1 MMKQLNRNIFLFN
14 CRALHMREHPE
25 YKYRP
30 RRKPKPLVKKDGTS
44 KYGFPLP
51 FFPPGID
58 PIMAARSFAFSP
70 HYAAALAAATAF
82 SAHSTPGN
90 NIVSANELINPFAS
104 IPVPTNPVHSTLS
117 PSNTVA
123 RILGE
128 SDSTSILKNK
138 SNVTADANNPLS
150 LYPHKVSLNSQ
161 EGFLE
166 FVQKYQMEH
175 NVGLASANKVTS
187 NIFPLPSKINDISS
201 MNKEIT
207 MKTNEKIGEEN
218 REGDDDG
225 DEESMEDE
233 SDEDELL
240 DVDGNETGH
249 PNATA
254 NTNEERDGKDVLT
267 SETFHEVNEENHR
280 STDNPGKCSQRSP
293 SCPDSTTSPSFV
305 SEKSEGDKTQP
316 TTLVSKTE
324 SSRTKSDFLS
334 AESKPEMKRPFTIS
348 PKTSHSVEAK
358 LRVPNYLN
366 ANVSHHLMEKN
377 IYTNPTTTSIQQLN
391 GNMPSVSP
399 HTSPVALHLLSSYI
413 AAGLVPQI
421 PGNPSLITSQAA
433 FDPINP
439 TGSVQ
444 NTAGIGFQSISNL
457 MTTSAATNILHS
469 QSQANGSMEQ
479 SSPISSLTHQDL
491 NTSLSQNMII
501 PTLSAFSTNIGL
513 HLNTPSTGI
522 STQLLMVY
530 FYEMPRYK
538 V

>member
-1 MMKQLNRNIFLFN
+1 
-14 CRALHMREHPE
+14 MREHPE

-90 NIVSANELINPFAS
+90 NAVSANELINPFAS

-117 PSNTVA
+117 PSNTVT

-128 SDSTSILKNK
+128 NDSTSILKNK
-138 SNVTADANNPLS
+138 SNVITDANNPFS
-150 LYPHKVSLNSQ
+150 LYPPKVSLNSQ

-166 FVQKYQMEH
+166 FVQKYQIEH
-175 NVGLASANKVTS
+175 NVGLASSNKVAS
-187 NIFPLPSKINDISS
+187 NVFQSPSKINDISS
-201 MNKEIT
+201 INKEME
-207 MKTNEKIGEEN
+207 MKTNEKVEEEN

-225 DEESMEDE
+225 EDESMEDD
-233 SDEDELL
+233 SDEDEVL
-240 DVDGNETGH
+240 DVDGNEAGH
-249 PNATA
+249 PNATESS
-254 NTNEERDGKDVLT
+254 NEGRDGKDF
-267 SETFHEVNEENHR
+267 SISGTFHEVNEENHG
-280 STDNPGKCSQRSP
+280 SPDNPGKCSQRSP

-305 SEKSEGDKTQP
+305 NEKSEGDKTQSR
-316 TTLVSKTE
+316 TLDSKTE
-324 SSRTKSDFLS
+324 SSKTKSEFS
-334 AESKPEMKRPFTIS
+334 PAESKSEMKRPFAIS
-348 PKTSHSVEAK
+348 PKTTHPVEAK

-391 GNMPSVSP
+391 GNIPSMSP

-433 FDPINP
+433 FEPINP

-444 NTAGIGFQSISNL
+444 NTSGIGFQSISNL
-457 MTTSAATNILHS
+457 MTTSAATNILYS
-469 QSQANGSMEQ
+469 QSKANGSIEQ
-479 SSPISSLTHQDL
+479 NSPISSLTNQDL
-491 NTSLSQNMII
+491 NRSLSQNMII
-501 PTLSAFSTNIGL
+501 PTLSGFSTNIGL

-522 STQLLMVY
+522 SSLANRSTSNDIKRPIPHLPQ
-530 FYEMPRYK
+530 K
-538 V
+538 SSGIGIS